1 METGRSR
8 LSWNMTKPKSPLQT
22 VILVCLVLLVSYF
35 APKLAGALLLHPK
48 TAWPL
53 WPGCAVLVSVLLF
66 VPRRIWPVV
75 IAAAF
80 AGFILYDLQA
90 GVPISSI
97 AWFIPADTVQVLI
110 AALGLSYS
118 FDRAPRLNS
127 VRALSKYSFF
137 AVFLGPF
144 AAAFLSAFGIPGD
157 YWTSWVICFVSEVL
171 AFVTLTPA
179 ILSWVSN
186 GPVWVRKSRAYH
198 LEFAALI
205 VGLVLLGYIT
215 FTTSENSSSPA
226 LLYSLVPFL
235 LWSALR
241 FGSLGVSTSV
251 VVVTFLSI
259 WGVIHGRGPFTG
271 VGPFSS
277 VLSLQLFLVF
287 AAAPSMVLAVLVEER
302 KRIEEAL
309 RKSEER
315 FRLAAHAGR
324 MYAYE
329 WDVAT
334 DIVVRSEE
342 HMNVIGFNSLA
353 KPLTRQ
359 QLVARVH
366 PDDRAL
372 FIGSVDQ
379 FSPEHPTIRMRY
391 RVLRPDGSVVWL
403 EKNAQAFFDEDGRML
418 NVIGMVTDITDHKQA
433 EDALRESED
442 KLRVLLDSAA
452 EAIYGVDLEGRCTFC
467 NPACLRALAY
477 ERVDELI
484 GKNMHELIHHTRA
497 DGTLL
502 PVEECRIFRAFRTGE
517 GVHVEDE
524 VLWRANGTSFPAEY
538 WSHPQR
544 RGGEVVG
551 AVIAF
556 VDITDRKLTEAAL
569 AGLGRRLIEAQEQER
584 ARIAR
589 ELHDDLSQRM
599 ALLQIS
605 LEQVAQDTVG
615 LPFKTQQQ
623 LHNITKIS
631 TEVSS
636 NLHDLSHQLHP
647 YKLDTLGLVAALG
660 SFCNEF
666 SRQHNLLVQF
676 VYHDVPEKIPKDVT
690 LCLFRIV
697 QEALRNVVKHSG
709 GTEAEVELSA
719 HDDRID
725 LCISDSGTGFSP
737 AHVQAETGLGLISMR
752 ERLRLVEGH
761 LSIESEPSRGT
772 RIRVRIPLFRTKAR
786 IVGEEKV
793 HQAGA

>member
-1 METGRSR
+1 
-8 LSWNMTKPKSPLQT
+8 
-22 VILVCLVLLVSYF
+22 
-35 APKLAGALLLHPK
+35 
-48 TAWPL
+48 
-53 WPGCAVLVSVLLF
+53 
-66 VPRRIWPVV
+66 
-75 IAAAF
+75 
-80 AGFILYDLQA
+80 
-90 GVPISSI
+90 
-97 AWFIPADTVQVLI
+97 
-110 AALGLSYS
+110 
-118 FDRAPRLNS
+118 
-127 VRALSKYSFF
+127 
-137 AVFLGPF
+137 
-144 AAAFLSAFGIPGD
+144 
-157 YWTSWVICFVSEVL
+157 
-171 AFVTLTPA
+171 
-179 ILSWVSN
+179 
-186 GPVWVRKSRAYH
+186 
-198 LEFAALI
+198 
-205 VGLVLLGYIT
+205 
-215 FTTSENSSSPA
+215 
-226 LLYSLVPFL
+226 
-235 LWSALR
+235 
-241 FGSLGVSTSV
+241 
-251 VVVTFLSI
+251 
-259 WGVIHGRGPFTG
+259 
-271 VGPFSS
+271 
-277 VLSLQLFLVF
+277 
-287 AAAPSMVLAVLVEER
+287 
-302 KRIEEAL
+302 
-309 RKSEER
+309 
-315 FRLAAHAGR
+315 
-324 MYAYE
+324 
-329 WDVAT
+329 
-334 DIVVRSEE
+334 
-342 HMNVIGFNSLA
+342 MNVVGFNSLA

-403 EKNAQAFFDEDGRML
+403 EKNAQAFFDDDGRML
-418 NVIGMVTDITDHKQA
+418 NVVGMVTDITDHKQA

>member
-1 METGRSR
+1 METGRSP

-90 GVPISSI
+90 GVPIASI
-97 AWFIPADTVQVLI
+97 AWFIPADTVQVLV

-118 FDRAPRLNS
+118 FDRAPQLNS

-179 ILSWVSN
+179 ILSGVSN
-186 GPVWVRKSRAYH
+186 
-198 LEFAALI
+198 
-205 VGLVLLGYIT
+205 
-215 FTTSENSSSPA
+215 
-226 LLYSLVPFL
+226 
-235 LWSALR
+235 
-241 FGSLGVSTSV
+241 SV

-697 QEALRNVVKHSG
+697 QEALRNVLKHSG
-709 GTEAEVELSA
+709 VTEAEVELSA
-719 HDDRID
+719 HGDRID
-725 LCISDSGTGFSP
+725 LCISDSGAGFRP
-737 AHVQAETGLGLISMR
+737 DHVQAETGLGLISMR
-752 ERLRLVEGH
+752 ERLRLVKGH
-761 LSIESEPSRGT
+761 LSIESEPFHGT
-772 RIRVRIPLFRTKAR
+772 RIRVRVPLFKTKTGV
-786 IVGEEKV
+786 VGEDKV
-793 HQAGA
+793 QKAGA

>member
-1 METGRSR
+1 METGRSP

-90 GVPISSI
+90 GVPIASI
-97 AWFIPADTVQVLI
+97 AWFIPADTVQVLV

-118 FDRAPRLNS
+118 FDRAPQLNS

-179 ILSWVSN
+179 ILSGVSN
-186 GPVWVRKSRAYH
+186 
-198 LEFAALI
+198 
-205 VGLVLLGYIT
+205 
-215 FTTSENSSSPA
+215 
-226 LLYSLVPFL
+226 
-235 LWSALR
+235 
-241 FGSLGVSTSV
+241 SV

-502 PVEECRIFRAFRTGE
+502 PVEECRIFKAFRTGE

-556 VDITDRKLTEAAL
+556 IDITDRKLAEAAL